1 MKLHQTG
8 TKTFHHPVVG
18 DIELTFEM
26 MEIAA
31 DPGLDLLTYSIEPD
45 SKSEEALNLL
55 GTWAAT
61 LADEERGAKNPAS
74 PI

>member
-1 MKLHQTG
+1 
-8 TKTFHHPVVG
+8 VG
-18 DIELTFEM
+18 DIELSFEM

-31 DPGLDLLTYSIEPD
+31 DPGLDLMTYSVEPG

-61 LADEERGAKNPAS
+61 LADEERRAKNPAS

>member
-1 MKLHQTG
+1 M
-8 TKTFHHPVVG
+8 
-18 DIELTFEM
+18 
-26 MEIAA
+26 
-31 DPGLDLLTYSIEPD
+31 TYSVEPGT
-45 SKSEEALNLL
+45 KSEEALSLL